1 MKFFDRCFRKATMAD
16 VSGKNDRDIAFNNFL
31 KKHHEAR
38 ERERAA
44 TQRKANIKEKIIDGK
59 KTGNC

>member
-38 ERERAA
+38 ELESAA
-44 TQRKANIKEKIIDGK
+44 AQRKANV
-59 KTGNC
+59 

>member
-1 MKFFDRCFRKATMAD
+1 MAD

-44 TQRKANIKEKIIDGK
+44 AQRKPNVKEKITDGK

>member
-16 VSGKNDRDIAFNNFL
+16 VSGENDRDIAFNNFL

-38 ERERAA
+38 ERERVAA
-44 TQRKANIKEKIIDGK
+44 QRKANVKEKIIDGK

>member
-1 MKFFDRCFRKATMAD
+1 MKFFDRWARKATMAD

-38 ERERAA
+38 ECERAA
-44 TQRKANIKEKIIDGK
+44 DQKKANVKEKNIDGK

>member
-1 MKFFDRCFRKATMAD
+1 MKFFDRWSRKATMAD

-31 KKHHEAR
+31 KIHHEAR

-44 TQRKANIKEKIIDGK
+44 AERKANVKEKISDGK

>member
-1 MKFFDRCFRKATMAD
+1 MKFFARWSRKATMAE

-44 TQRKANIKEKIIDGK
+44 AQRKANVKEKITDGK

>member
-1 MKFFDRCFRKATMAD
+1 MKFFDRWSRKATMAD

-31 KKHHEAR
+31 KLHLEAR

-44 TQRKANIKEKIIDGK
+44 AQRKANVKEKITDGK
-59 KTGNC
+59 KTGYC

>member
-1 MKFFDRCFRKATMAD
+1 MRFFDSCTRR
-16 VSGKNDRDIAFNNFL
+16 VSLQEVSDDIARDIAFNNFL

-38 ERERAA
+38 EREKAEA
-44 TQRKANIKEKIIDGK
+44 MRKAKEKETITNGK

>member
-1 MKFFDRCFRKATMAD
+1 MKFFERCFRKATMAD
-16 VSGKNDRDIAFNNFL
+16 VSGENDRDIAFNNLL

-44 TQRKANIKEKIIDGK
+44 AQRKANVKEKITDGK

>member
-1 MKFFDRCFRKATMAD
+1 MKFFDRYFRKATMAD
-16 VSGKNDRDIAFNNFL
+16 VSGENDRDIAFNNFL

-38 ERERAA
+38 EREKAEA
-44 TQRKANIKEKIIDGK
+44 MRKAKEKETITNGK

>member
-1 MKFFDRCFRKATMAD
+1 MKFFDRCFRKATMAA
-16 VSGKNDRDIAFNNFL
+16 VSGEDDRDIAFNNFL

-38 ERERAA
+38 ERESAA
-44 TQRKANIKEKIIDGK
+44 AQRKANVKEIIIDGK